1 MSRRRGRRPRGRG
14 RGTRAGLAWALATA
28 VGVVGM
34 AYFAI
39 HTASTDPAGEPRT
52 LPAPGERVRVEIL
65 NGGGVPGAARLATEL
80 ARAAGYDV
88 VYFGNAPSFDHETSE
103 VVERVR
109 RSDFAEGV
117 AAVLGIDIV
126 RSDPDPDRYVD
137 LSVILGRDWRPPAA
151 DGPLPEQP

>member
-1 MSRRRGRRPRGRG
+1 MSRRRGRRSVGRG
-14 RGTRAGLAWALATA
+14 RGSRAGLAWAVATA

-39 HTASTDPAGEPRT
+39 HTASTDPVGEART
-52 LPAPGERVRVEIL
+52 LPAPDERVRVEIL
-65 NGGGVPGAARLATEL
+65 NGGGVPGAARQATEL

-88 VYFGNAPSFDHETSE
+88 VYFGNAVSFDYETSE
-103 VVERVR
+103 VLDRVS

-151 DGPLPEQP
+151 EGPLP

>member
-1 MSRRRGRRPRGRG
+1 MSRRRRRSARGRG
-14 RGTRAGLAWALATA
+14 RGTRTGLAWAVATA

-34 AYFAI
+34 AYFTI
-39 HTASTDPAGEPRT
+39 HTASTDPAGDART

-65 NGGGVPGAARLATEL
+65 NGGGLPGAARQATEL

-88 VYFGNAPSFDHETSE
+88 VYFGNATTFDHETSE
-103 VVERVR
+103 VVERAG

-151 DGPLPEQP
+151 EDPLPEQP

>member
-1 MSRRRGRRPRGRG
+1 MSRRRGRRPRARG
-14 RGTRAGLAWALATA
+14 RGTRAGLAWAVATA

-39 HTASTDPAGEPRT
+39 NTASTDPAGEPRT

-65 NGGGVPGAARLATEL
+65 NGGGVPGAARQATEL

-137 LSVILGRDWRPPAA
+137 LSVILGRDWRPPDAA
-151 DGPLPEQP
+151 GPLPEQP

>member
-1 MSRRRGRRPRGRG
+1 MSRRRRRGRAARA
-14 RGTRAGLAWALATA
+14 RGTRIGLAWALGTA
-28 VGVVGM
+28 IGVVGM

-39 HTASTDPAGEPRT
+39 HTASRDPVESRT
-52 LPAPGERVRVEIL
+52 LPAPAERVTVEIL
-65 NGGGVPGAARLATEL
+65 NGGGVPGAAQRATEI
-80 ARAAGYDV
+80 ARTAGYDV
-88 VYFGNAPSFDHETSE
+88 VYFGNAASFDHETSE

-109 RSDFAEGV
+109 RADFAEGV

-151 DGPLPEQP
+151 VPLPEQP